1 MKAIETFFE
10 STNFDHKNI
19 LNRSNVVLKESDIEV
34 LENEGA
40 TYELLESLNVP
51 VYKYRTQITIHG
63 LFPTLSN
70 NYIGGYKNLF
80 QNKNLS
86 IGVKYTAIDR
96 LKKERIFK
104 AVKGFL
110 NVENCY
116 NDRWIVTDNSTEYSI
131 YKMSERFNT
140 KEDYKRLLS
149 VYEAEAKCINK
160 DLFFGNVQVYLA
172 QNMAGQY
179 FLVLD
184 LNIGA
189 IKNENVVPL
198 IQNICNSEISIIDA
212 KIKADVE
219 AYELKQATEKA
230 ERDEQIRVK
239 NENAKTYFEKA
250 SAYIKELGY
259 EKQTVK
265 LFDGLIALVGVSVDS
280 ETFDVIYKFR
290 KYNKSKAEKKFRYIN
305 TEYKNEIPDVMEFV
319 YNGYSA
325 NKTDKT
331 EITAYVKN
339 NNPKPKDDIK
349 TVEVKKVVEVKN
361 VSEPKPNNSDV
372 RIVEYS
378 EKSFAVIGN
387 TKPIKDVLLQLGGK
401 YNRYL
406 TCGIGWIFSNK
417 KRIEVMTN
425 LNIHF

>member
-1 MKAIETFFE
+1 MKAIEKFFE

-19 LNRSNVVLKESDIEV
+19 LNRSTTVLKESDIEV

-40 TYELLESLNVP
+40 TFELLESLNVP

-63 LFPTLSN
+63 LFPDLKN

-86 IGVKYTAIDR
+86 IGVKYNAIDR
-96 LKKERIFK
+96 LKKEKIFSTI
-104 AVKGFL
+104 KGFL
-110 NVENCY
+110 NVDGVYDN
-116 NDRWIVTDNSTEYSI
+116 RWIVTDNSTEYSI

-140 KEDYKRLLS
+140 KSEYLRLLPIF
-149 VYEAEAKCINK
+149 ENEAKCINK
-160 DLFFGNVQVYLA
+160 DLFFGNVQVYDA
-172 QNMAGQY
+172 QNMAGQF

-198 IQNICNSEISIIDA
+198 IQNVCNCEIGIIEA
-212 KIKADVE
+212 KIQADKE

-230 ERDEQIRVK
+230 ERDEKERIKQ
-239 NENAKTYFEKA
+239 ENAKPYFEKA
-250 SAYIKELGY
+250 YAYIQSLGY

-265 LFDGLIALVGVSVDS
+265 LFDGIIVLVGVSVVS
-280 ETFDVIYKFR
+280 ESFDVIYKFR
-290 KYNKSKAEKKFRYIN
+290 KYNKTKSEKKFRYIN
-305 TEYKNEIPDVMEFV
+305 TEYRNEIPDVLEFV
-319 YNGYSA
+319 YNGYSS
-325 NKTDKT
+325 NKSDKT

-339 NNPKPKDDIK
+339 NNSKPKDEIK
-349 TVEVKKVVEVKN
+349 TVEVKKEAEVKTT
-361 VSEPKPNNSDV
+361 ELKPNNSDIRV
-372 RIVEYS
+372 VEYS

-406 TCGIGWIFSNK
+406 TVGIGWIFSNK
-417 KRIEVMTN
+417 KKNEVMFK
-425 LNIHF
+425 LGL